1 MARFNVGDEVIV
13 VAGSGQ
19 VASWLYED
27 KRGVVQAVHEGQP
40 YPNDVQLRNGGALCF
55 TDDELMPA
63 AESNPGRR
71 LLNETKGL
79 ALGMDT
85 YKAQEVMKAALTT
98 SSTNPMHRPAVEH
111 PAHYTNHP
119 SGIECIEITKHMN
132 FPLGNAIKY
141 IWRAGLK
148 GDPVEDL
155 RKAIRYVEIE
165 IERNED
171 GSK

>member
-1 MARFNVGDEVIV
+1 MARFKVGDEVIV
-13 VAGSGQ
+13 VARSGQ

-63 AESNPGRR
+63 VESNPGRR
-71 LLNETKGL
+71 LLNETGGL
-79 ALGMDT
+79 ALGVDT
-85 YKAQEVMKAALTT
+85 YKAQEVMKAALSPSSSLAPPT
-98 SSTNPMHRPAVEH
+98 STVNH
-111 PAHYTNHP
+111 PAHYTSHP

-141 IWRAGLK
+141 LWRADLK
-148 GDPVEDL
+148 GNAVEDL
-155 RKAIRYVEIE
+155 EKAKRYIEIE
-165 IERNED
+165 IERIQ
-171 GSK
+171 GPK

>member
-1 MARFNVGDEVIV
+1 MSRFTVGDEVIV

-19 VASWLYED
+19 MASWLYED
-27 KRGVVQAVHEGQP
+27 KRGVVQAVHESQP

-79 ALGMDT
+79 ALGVDT
-85 YKAQEVMKAALTT
+85 YKAQEVMKAALSPSSSLAPPT
-98 SSTNPMHRPAVEH
+98 SAVNH
-111 PAHYTNHP
+111 PAHYSSHP

-141 IWRAGLK
+141 LWRADLK
-148 GDPVEDL
+148 GNAIQDL
-155 RKAIRYVEIE
+155 KKAKAYIDIE
-165 IERNED
+165 INRRGEAA
-171 GSK
+171 